1 MDEEAISAVGTG
13 TKVNDVT
20 RGAPDKAPRLSR
32 TFASRSRLAPLGR
45 AFVLLQDELWPAIAG
60 NQRAFKQTAIQHN
73 PSHPIWYYAA
83 TTTGYTDYERILTGW
98 QESDEI

>member
-1 MDEEAISAVGTG
+1 VDEEAISAVGTG

-45 AFVLLQDELWPAIAG
+45 AFVLLQDELWRPLRAISERS
-60 NQRAFKQTAIQHN
+60 NRQQSNTTF
-73 PSHPIWYYAA
+73 PSEFGTMLLPRGIH
-83 TTTGYTDYERILTGW
+83 
-98 QESDEI
+98 